1 MIVERP
7 AQARVETLR
16 RRLGYIMKKG
26 TPAQPQVI
34 RGLAQA
40 VEHHQGMGEVIL
52 MPDPFLRLHSF
63 QGTEFGE
70 NQRQQSATFQQV
82 EADRRFR
89 RKDDLIQL
97 IHDTLFRDD
106 RDALLVPFD
115 RIESVGIDKES
126 QLAGKADG
134 THHAQRIVAKRNIRI
149 ERRTDQQIIHIG
161 QAIERIDQF
170 TIPVLIQAK
179 RQSIDRKV
187 TAVLVVFERPVFDN
201 RLAAVM
207 RVGFLAGADKL
218 QFQIAG
224 FHLCRTE
231 VLEDGQISSPSQFPG
246 NSFCQLDS
254 APDGNDIDIFGR
266 TMQKDIPHITAYHI
280 CFNSQL
286 VRRLRNQM
294 KRFRRNMF

>member
-1 MIVERP
+1 MFHLLVHRQLHLAEDTGNHLLTNEIMIVERP

-82 EADRRFR
+82 EADRRLR

-106 RDALLVPFD
+106 
-115 RIESVGIDKES
+115 
-126 QLAGKADG
+126 
-134 THHAQRIVAKRNIRI
+134 
-149 ERRTDQQIIHIG
+149 
-161 QAIERIDQF
+161 
-170 TIPVLIQAK
+170 
-179 RQSIDRKV
+179 
-187 TAVLVVFERPVFDN
+187 
-201 RLAAVM
+201 
-207 RVGFLAGADKL
+207 
-218 QFQIAG
+218 
-224 FHLCRTE
+224 
-231 VLEDGQISSPSQFPG
+231 
-246 NSFCQLDS
+246 
-254 APDGNDIDIFGR
+254 
-266 TMQKDIPHITAYHI
+266 
-280 CFNSQL
+280 
-286 VRRLRNQM
+286 
-294 KRFRRNMF
+294 

>member
-70 NQRQQSATFQQV
+70 DQRQQPATFQQV
-82 EADRRFR
+82 ETDRRFR

-106 RDALLVPFD
+106 RDALLVPFN

-126 QLAGKADG
+126 
-134 THHAQRIVAKRNIRI
+134 
-149 ERRTDQQIIHIG
+149 
-161 QAIERIDQF
+161 
-170 TIPVLIQAK
+170 
-179 RQSIDRKV
+179 
-187 TAVLVVFERPVFDN
+187 
-201 RLAAVM
+201 
-207 RVGFLAGADKL
+207 
-218 QFQIAG
+218 
-224 FHLCRTE
+224 
-231 VLEDGQISSPSQFPG
+231 
-246 NSFCQLDS
+246 
-254 APDGNDIDIFGR
+254 
-266 TMQKDIPHITAYHI
+266 
-280 CFNSQL
+280 
-286 VRRLRNQM
+286 
-294 KRFRRNMF
+294 

>member
-1 MIVERP
+1 
-7 AQARVETLR
+7 
-16 RRLGYIMKKG
+16 MKKG

-179 RQSIDRKV
+179 RQSVDRKV
-187 TAVLVVFERPVFDN
+187 TAALVVFQRPSLDL
-201 RLAAVM
+201 RLARIV
-207 RVGFLAGADKL
+207 RVRLLAGAHEFD
-218 QFQIAG
+218 
-224 FHLCRTE
+224 
-231 VLEDGQISSPSQFPG
+231 
-246 NSFCQLDS
+246 LDS
-254 APDGNDIDIFGR
+254 PGTEHRRAESLENGHFGMQLAPQRFG
-266 TMQKDIPHITAYHI
+266 QGDPAPHDDHVDVGRRAAKVVVAHVTADDKGPHTLLAGDTRNFPEYG
-280 CFNSQL
+280 
-286 VRRLRNQM
+286 VRQRHAAISRIS
-294 KRFRRNMF
+294 R

>member
-1 MIVERP
+1 
-7 AQARVETLR
+7 
-16 RRLGYIMKKG
+16 
-26 TPAQPQVI
+26 
-34 RGLAQA
+34 
-40 VEHHQGMGEVIL
+40 

-97 IHDTLFRDD
+97 IHNTLFRDD

-134 THHAQRIVAKRNIRI
+134 THHAQRIVTKRNIRI

-179 RQSIDRKV
+179 RQSVDRKV

-246 NSFCQLDS
+246 NSFRQLDS

-266 TMQKDIPHITAYHI
+266 TMQKDIPYITAYHI
-280 CFNSQL
+280 CFNSQFI
-286 VRRLRNQM
+286 RRLRNQM

>member
-106 RDALLVPFD
+106 RDALLVPFN

-218 QFQIAG
+218 
-224 FHLCRTE
+224 
-231 VLEDGQISSPSQFPG
+231 
-246 NSFCQLDS
+246 
-254 APDGNDIDIFGR
+254 
-266 TMQKDIPHITAYHI
+266 HI
-280 CFNSQL
+280 CQVIEPVERILLGFY
-286 VRRLRNQM
+286 
-294 KRFRRNMF
+294 